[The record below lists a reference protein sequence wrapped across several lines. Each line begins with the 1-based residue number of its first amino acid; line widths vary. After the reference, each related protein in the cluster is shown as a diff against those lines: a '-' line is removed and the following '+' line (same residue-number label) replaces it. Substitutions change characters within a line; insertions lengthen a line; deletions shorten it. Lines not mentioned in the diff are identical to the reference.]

1 MNKATLAGGCFW
13 CLESAFNRLEGVH
26 SAVSGYTGGHTT
38 NPSYRD
44 VCDGTTGHAEAV
56 EITFDPAVLSFRDLL
71 SVFFAL
77 HDPTTPNRQGHDVGT
92 QYRSAIFFHDETQR
106 QEARDFIAELERQQ
120 AFAAPIV
127 TQLAP
132 ADTFYPAEAYHQR
145 YYDQNQSAPYCQAII
160 APKLA
165 KLRQLFPARLRRD
178 NPDA

>member
-13 CLESAFNRLEGVH
+13 CVESAFNRLEGVQ
-26 SAVSGYTGGHTT
+26 SAVSGYTGGHTA

-56 EITFDPAVLSFRDLL
+56 EITFDPAVLSYRDLL
-71 SVFFAL
+71 TVFFAI
-77 HDPTTPNRQGHDVGT
+77 HDPTTPNRQGHDIGT

-106 QEARDFIAELERQQ
+106 QEATDFIAELERQHV
-120 AFAAPIV
+120 FAASIV

-132 ADTFYPAEAYHQR
+132 AETFYPAEAHHQH

-165 KLRQLFPARLRRD
+165 KLRQLFPAKLRRG